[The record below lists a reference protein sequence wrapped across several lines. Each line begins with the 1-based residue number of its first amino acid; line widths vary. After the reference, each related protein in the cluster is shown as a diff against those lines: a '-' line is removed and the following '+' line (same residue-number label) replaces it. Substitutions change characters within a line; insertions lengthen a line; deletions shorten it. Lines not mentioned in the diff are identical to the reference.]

1 MSETWD
7 LYDINRIKTLKTAQR
22 GPFIENGYF
31 HMVVHVCIFNKDG
44 HMLIQQRQK
53 DKVGFPNHFDV
64 TCGGSA
70 IAGEDSRTA
79 VRRELYEE
87 LGIDIDFKDERPFLT
102 VNFSHGFDDF
112 YLIEKDIPLNDLILD
127 PNEVQSARYASLED
141 ILMMID
147 AGTFVPYHKSLIQCL
162 FDMKNQRGA
171 LTRSFF

>member
-1 MSETWD
+1 MRAFLT
-7 LYDINRIKTLKTAQR
+7 KT
-22 GPFIENGYF
+22 GI
-31 HMVVHVCIFNKDG
+31 CSFNKDKQ
-44 HMLIQQRQK
+44 IR
-53 DKVGFPNHFDV
+53 VGFPNHFDV

>member
-1 MSETWD
+1 MTETWD

-22 GPFIENGYF
+22 GPFIEDGYF
-31 HMVVHVCIFNKDG
+31 HLVVHVCIFNKDG

-53 DKVGFPNHFDV
+53 DKVGFPNYFDV

-79 VRRELYEE
+79 VKRELYEE
-87 LGIDIDFKDERPFLT
+87 LSIDIDFNNERPFLT
-102 VNFSHGFDDF
+102 VNFTHGFDDF
-112 YLIEKDIPLNDLILD
+112 YLIEKDINLNDLILD

-147 AGTFVPYHKSLIQCL
+147 EGTFVPYHKSLIQCL

-171 LTRSFF
+171 LTKSFF